1 MRGLSV
7 GQMNKFRKY
16 IPLGGTL
23 LYIVGAC
30 IFFQIYHFVSTPAST
45 EATTKT
51 IYIYH
56 GMSLRDA
63 TKVLTK
69 EGLLGDTKKFIF
81 WAYLTGTAS
90 RIKAGEYQFDASI
103 SPREILNRLVHGSTV
118 IHKVTV
124 PEGYNIFQIAK
135 LLSQKGLVD
144 QQRFIQRA
152 FDPEIVSSLGVQ
164 APSLEG
170 YLYPDTYHLRWEM
183 SEDSILRTMVNTF
196 HKVYNAK
203 FHRRAKE
210 IGLSQKAVVTLASLI
225 EKETS
230 VPQERPLISA
240 VLQKRLERGM
250 RLECDPTV
258 IYGVI
263 HQHDTFEG
271 NITKEDLNTKTPY
284 NTYFIRGLP
293 PGPIA
298 NPGESAMHAVLY
310 PAKTDYLYFVSKND
324 GTHHFSRNWRE
335 HNRAVWKYQKTRR

>member
-1 MRGLSV
+1 
-7 GQMNKFRKY
+7 MNKSRRY
-16 IPLGGTL
+16 LPLGATL

-30 IFFQIYHFVSTPAST
+30 IFFQIYHFLSTPAST
-45 EATTKT
+45 EPATKT

-56 GMSLRDA
+56 GMTLRDA

-69 EGLLGDTKKFIF
+69 KGLLCDTNKFIL

-90 RIKAGEYQFDASI
+90 HIKAGEYRFDTPV
-103 SPREILNRLVHGSTV
+103 SPREILNRLVNGRTV

-144 QQRFIQRA
+144 EQRFIEKA
-152 FDPEIVSSLGVQ
+152 FDPEIISSLGVQ

-183 SEDSILRTMVNTF
+183 CEDGILRTMVNRFHNIYKDEF
-196 HKVYNAK
+196 HK
-203 FHRRAKE
+203 RAKE

-240 VLQKRLERGM
+240 VLQKRLESGM

-258 IYGVI
+258 IYGLI
-263 HQHDTFEG
+263 LHQHDTFEG

-284 NTYFIRGLP
+284 NTYLIRGLP

-298 NPGESAMHAVLY
+298 NPGESAIHAVLY
-310 PAKTDYLYFVSKND
+310 PAKTEYLYFVSRND
-324 GTHHFSRNWRE
+324 GTHHFSKNWRE
-335 HNRAVWKYQKTRR
+335 HNRAVWKYQKTKK